1 MSDHMERLGRMVD
14 EAFSPAGGTSE
25 LANAPTRASRTPSA
39 ERYGQRVLGGGALHQ
54 AVEDVCWIYR
64 DRDLAENLRRFGWR
78 EARRRVMS
86 QGPLEAEWVSHR
98 GRPQVRLT
106 RGGVEVKLPN
116 GVETL
121 NWKRMQS
128 QVRARRS

>member
-1 MSDHMERLGRMVD
+1 
-14 EAFSPAGGTSE
+14 
-25 LANAPTRASRTPSA
+25 
-39 ERYGQRVLGGGALHQ
+39 
-54 AVEDVCWIYR
+54 VEDVCWIYR
-64 DRDLAENLRRFGWR
+64 NRYLAENLRRFGWR
-78 EARRRVMS
+78 KARRKVMS

-98 GRPQVRLT
+98 GRLPVRLT
-106 RGGVEVKLPN
+106 RRGVEVKLPD